1 MERIELKVEGMT
13 CGGCESSVQ
22 KALTQKNGITTV
34 IADSKSGVVTIE
46 FDSES
51 IQQPEISSA
60 ITEAGFD
67 VVS

>member
-1 MERIELKVEGMT
+1 
-13 CGGCESSVQ
+13 VQ

-46 FDSES
+46 FDSEA